1 MNLTKFTF
9 FKNTPLID
17 FQNTIHFKSN
27 TERDT
32 FFLEGNHYPILEIG
46 DANFNYIRDKSTI
59 KLNISYDEMRGVNY
73 CTFKSD
79 FENVRYY
86 AYVMN
91 YTYLND
97 HTVIVEILIDSIM
110 TFTQGKVLNQLPN
123 LSIERQHL
131 TNANYNANLWEL
143 RNNSDVL
150 NVNTKSYFYSDGVYF
165 TKFIVLMQS
174 SNDLTAEFGDE
185 DNPITKTST
194 GATVDKVSSPLSLYA
209 VKQEHFKNFM
219 QALSDYPWIAQNIKN
234 VILIPDM
241 FFDDTALENV
251 TTTFGFSNLMVVK
264 DNTISN
270 TSELD
275 TALRKIDIST
285 NQLYSLYDLDPNNDK
300 HLLRNNYH
308 TFELYAYDGQALTID
323 LGQLNT
329 STGFQLNAEK
339 IIGFENEVAIYPKD
353 YKKGDTP
360 FKTTKPSGGVTASET
375 DRGSFLNDA
384 IIFKNFDSVPVL
396 IDNYK
401 LALAKNANQRELAN
415 SKTLTGQ
422 VSTLTDSSADLKDR
436 FFAGASMVSNLSP
449 SNLMGKF
456 TSDYEYYRQQ
466 KAQFA
471 DMALEAPTI
480 TEQTNS
486 NSFQVANNIFGITL
500 KCSKINSNEM
510 DKIRKYY
517 NAFGFEW
524 NRENTTLNDVESMS
538 ICNYVKFKGS
548 WTIPNADVALV
559 EMMKAQFENGVRLWH
574 NNGSR
579 NPMFQNLKQNVSVI
593 QWLG

>member
-32 FFLEGNHYPILEIG
+32 FFLEGGHYPILEIG
-46 DANFNYIRDKSTI
+46 DVNFNYIRDKSTI

-79 FENVRYY
+79 FEDVRYY

-97 HTVIVEILIDSIM
+97 HAVTVEILIDSIM
-110 TFTQGKVLNQLPN
+110 TFTQGKMLNQLPN

-165 TKFIVLMQS
+165 TRFIVLMQS

-185 DNPITKTST
+185 DDPITKTST

-234 VILIPDM
+234 VILLPDI

-251 TTTFGFSNLMVVK
+251 TTKFGFSNLMVVK
-264 DNTISN
+264 NNTISN

-275 TALRKIDIST
+275 NELHKIDIST
-285 NQLYSLYDLDPNNDK
+285 NQLYSLFDLDPINDK

-308 TFELYAYDGQALTID
+308 TFELYAYDGQALSID
-323 LGQLNT
+323 LGQINT
-329 STGFQLNAEK
+329 ATGFQLNAEK

-360 FKTTKPSGGVTASET
+360 FKTTKPGGGVSSSET

-396 IDNYK
+396 IDNFK
-401 LALAKNANQRELAN
+401 LAMAKNANQRELAN

-466 KAQFA
+466 KAQYA

-574 NNGSR
+574 NNGSG
-579 NPMFQNLKQNVSVI
+579 NPMFQNLNQNVRVI
-593 QWLG
+593 

>member
-1 MNLTKFTF
+1 MNLTTFRF
-9 FKNTPLID
+9 FKDTPLID

-27 TERDT
+27 SERDT
-32 FFLEGNHYPILEIG
+32 FFLEGGHYTELEIG
-46 DANFNYIRDKSTI
+46 DVNFNYIRDKSSI
-59 KLNISYDEMRGVNY
+59 KLKVSYEEMKGVNY

-79 FENVRYY
+79 FEDVRYY
-86 AYVMN
+86 AYVVD
-91 YTYLND
+91 YLYLND
-97 HTVIVEILIDSIM
+97 NAVEVHLLIDPIM
-110 TFTQGKVLNQLPN
+110 TYTQGTVLNQIPN

-131 TNANYNANLWEL
+131 TNANYEANLWEL

-185 DNPITKTST
+185 DDPITKTST

-219 QALSDYPWIAQNIKN
+219 QALSDFPWIAQNIKN
-234 VILIPDM
+234 VILIPDI
-241 FFDDTALENV
+241 FFDDNALENV
-251 TTTFGFSNLMVVK
+251 TTKFGFSNLMVVK
-264 DNTISN
+264 NNTISN

-275 TALRKIDIST
+275 NELRKIDITT
-285 NQLYSLYDLDPNNDK
+285 NQLYSLFDLNPNNDK
-300 HLLRNNYH
+300 HLLRNNYN
-308 TFELYAYDGQALTID
+308 TFELYAYDGQALSID

-329 STGFQLNAEK
+329 TTGFKLAAEK
-339 IIGFENEVAIYPKD
+339 IIGFENEIAIYPKD

-396 IDNYK
+396 IDNFK
-401 LALAKNANQRELAN
+401 LAMAKNANQRELAN
-415 SKTLTGQ
+415 SKTLSGQ
-422 VSTLTDSSADLKDR
+422 ASTLTDSSADLKDR
-436 FFAGASMVSNLSP
+436 FFAGASMISNLNP
-449 SNLMGKF
+449 TNLMGKF

-471 DMALEAPTI
+471 DMQLEAPTI

-548 WTIPNADVALV
+548 WTIQNADVALV

-574 NNGSR
+574 NNGSG
-579 NPMFQNLKQNVSVI
+579 NPMFQNLNQNVRVI
-593 QWLG
+593 

>member
-1 MNLTKFTF
+1 MKLTQFRF

-27 TERDT
+27 EARDT
-32 FFLEGNHYPILEIG
+32 FFLEGNHYAELQVKDI
-46 DANFNYIRDKSTI
+46 DFNFIRDKSTI
-59 KLNISYDEMRGVNY
+59 DLPIDYDDMRGVNY

-79 FENVRYY
+79 FEDTRYY
-86 AYVMN
+86 AYVVN
-91 YTYLND
+91 YEYRAPNVVRVSLLVD
-97 HTVIVEILIDSIM
+97 GIM
-110 TFTQGKVLNQLPN
+110 TYTQGKVLNQIPN

-185 DNPITKTST
+185 DDPITKTST

-234 VILIPDM
+234 VILIPDI

-251 TTTFGFSNLMVVK
+251 TTKFGFSNLMVVK
-264 DNTISN
+264 NNTISN

-275 TALRKIDIST
+275 NELRKIDITT
-285 NQLYSLYDLDPNNDK
+285 NQLYSLFDLDPNNDK
-300 HLLRNNYH
+300 HLLRNNYN
-308 TFELYAYDGQALTID
+308 TFELYAYDGQALSID
-323 LGQLNT
+323 LGQINT

-339 IIGFENEVAIYPKD
+339 IIGFENEIAIYPKD

-360 FKTTKPSGGVTASET
+360 FKTTKPSGGVTSSET

-401 LALAKNANQRELAN
+401 LALAKNANQRALAN

-422 VSTLTDSSADLKDR
+422 VSALTDSSADLKDR
-436 FFAGASMVSNLSP
+436 FFAGASMISNLNP
-449 SNLMGKF
+449 TNLMGKF

-471 DMALEAPTI
+471 DMQLEAPTI

-574 NNGSR
+574 NNGST
-579 NPMFQNLKQNVSVI
+579 NPMFQNLNQNVRVI
-593 QWLG
+593 

>member
-574 NNGSR
+574 NNGSG
-579 NPMFQNLKQNVSVI
+579 NPMFQNLNQNVRVI
-593 QWLG
+593 

>member
-1 MNLTKFTF
+1 MMKQTNFRF

-27 TERDT
+27 AERDT
-32 FFLEGNHYPILEIG
+32 FFLEGGHYSELQVKDI
-46 DANFNYIRDKSTI
+46 DFNFIRDKSTI
-59 KLNISYDEMRGVNY
+59 DLPVSYDDMRGVNY

-79 FENVRYY
+79 FEDTRYY
-86 AYVMN
+86 AYVVN
-91 YTYLND
+91 YEYRAPNVVRVSLLVD
-97 HTVIVEILIDSIM
+97 GIM

-150 NVNTKSYFYSDGVYF
+150 NVNTKSYFYSDGIYF

-234 VILIPDM
+234 VILMPDI

-251 TTTFGFSNLMVVK
+251 TTEFGFSNLMVVK

-275 TALRKIDIST
+275 TELHKIDITT
-285 NQLYSLYDLDPNNDK
+285 NQLYSLFDLDPINDK
-300 HLLRNNYH
+300 HLLRNNYQ
-308 TFELYAYDGQALTID
+308 TFELYAYDGQALSID
-323 LGQLNT
+323 LGQINT
-329 STGFQLNAEK
+329 TTGFQLAAEK
-339 IIGFENEVAIYPKD
+339 IIGFENEIAIYPKD
-353 YKKGDTP
+353 YKKGDVP

-375 DRGSFLNDA
+375 DRGSFLNDS

-396 IDNYK
+396 IDNFK
-401 LALAKNANQRELAN
+401 LAMAKNANQRELAN

-422 VSTLTDSSADLKDR
+422 MSTLTDSSADLKDR
-436 FFAGASMVSNLSP
+436 FFAGASMVSSLNP
-449 SNLMGKF
+449 TNLMGKF

-574 NNGSR
+574 NNNTA
-579 NPMFQNLKQNVSVI
+579 NPMFQNLNQNVRVI
-593 QWLG
+593 

>member
-1 MNLTKFTF
+1 MKQTNFRF

-17 FQNTIHFKSN
+17 FQNTIHFKSDS
-27 TERDT
+27 ERDT
-32 FFLEGNHYPILEIG
+32 FFLEGGHYDELNVKDI
-46 DANFNYIRDKSTI
+46 DFNFIRDKSTI
-59 KLNISYDEMRGVNY
+59 DLPVDYDSMRGVNY

-79 FENVRYY
+79 FEDTRYY
-86 AYVMN
+86 AYVVSYEYRAPN
-91 YTYLND
+91 VVRVNL
-97 HTVIVEILIDSIM
+97 LIDGIM

-174 SNDLTAEFGDE
+174 SNDLTADFGDE
-185 DNPITKTST
+185 DDPITKTST

-241 FFDDTALENV
+241 FFDDTALEKV
-251 TTTFGFSNLMVVK
+251 TTKFGFSNLMVVK

-275 TALRKIDIST
+275 SALRKMDITT
-285 NQLYSLYDLDPNNDK
+285 NQLYSLFDLDPNNDK
-300 HLLRNNYH
+300 HLLRNNYN
-308 TFELYAYDGQALTID
+308 TFELYAYDGQALSID

-329 STGFQLNAEK
+329 STGFQLAADK
-339 IIGFENEVAIYPKD
+339 IIGFENEIAIYPKD

-360 FKTTKPSGGVTASET
+360 FKTTKPSGGVTTSET

-396 IDNYK
+396 IDNFK
-401 LALAKNANQRELAN
+401 LAMAKNANQRALAN
-415 SKTLTGQ
+415 SKTLSGQ

-436 FFAGASMVSNLSP
+436 FFAGASMISNLNP
-449 SNLMGKF
+449 TNLMGKF

-574 NNGSR
+574 NNNTA
-579 NPMFQNLKQNVSVI
+579 NPMFQNLNQNRRVI
-593 QWLG
+593 

>member
-1 MNLTKFTF
+1 MKLTNFRF

-17 FQNTIHFKSN
+17 FQNTIHFPSN
-27 TERDT
+27 AARDA
-32 FFLEGNHYPILEIG
+32 FFLEGGHYAELQVKDI
-46 DANFNYIRDKSTI
+46 DFNFIRDKSTI
-59 KLNISYDEMRGVNY
+59 DLPVDYDSMRGVNY

-86 AYVMN
+86 AYVVN
-91 YTYLND
+91 YEYRAPNVVRVNLLVD
-97 HTVIVEILIDSIM
+97 GIM

-185 DNPITKTST
+185 DDPITKTST

-234 VILIPDM
+234 VILIPDI

-251 TTTFGFSNLMVVK
+251 TTKFGFSNLMVVK
-264 DNTISN
+264 NNTISN

-275 TALRKIDIST
+275 TELQKIDIST
-285 NQLYSLYDLDPNNDK
+285 NQLYSLFDLDPINDK

-308 TFELYAYDGQALTID
+308 TFELYAYDGQALSID

-329 STGFQLNAEK
+329 NTGFQLAADK
-339 IIGFENEVAIYPKD
+339 IIGFENEIAIYPKD

-415 SKTLTGQ
+415 SKTLSGQ

-436 FFAGASMVSNLSP
+436 FFAGASMVSNLKP
-449 SNLMGKF
+449 TNLLGKF
-456 TSDYEYYRQQ
+456 TDDYEYYRQQ

-471 DMALEAPTI
+471 DMQLEAPTI

-574 NNGSR
+574 NNGST
-579 NPMFQNLKQNVSVI
+579 NPMFQNLNQNVRVI
-593 QWLG
+593 

>member
-1 MNLTKFTF
+1 MKLTNFRF

-17 FQNTIHFKSN
+17 FQNTIHFEN
-27 TERDT
+27 NAERDT
-32 FFLEGNHYPILEIG
+32 FFLEGGHYSELNIKDI
-46 DANFNYIRDKSTI
+46 DFNFIRDKSTI
-59 KLNISYDEMRGVNY
+59 DLPVDYDSMRGVNY

-79 FENVRYY
+79 FEDTRYY
-86 AYVMN
+86 AYVVSYEYRAPN
-91 YTYLND
+91 VVRVSLLVD
-97 HTVIVEILIDSIM
+97 GIM

-185 DNPITKTST
+185 DDPITKTST

-234 VILIPDM
+234 VILIPDI
-241 FFDDTALENV
+241 FFDDTALEKV
-251 TTTFGFSNLMVVK
+251 TTKFGFSNLMVVK

-275 TALRKIDIST
+275 NELRKIDITT
-285 NQLYSLYDLDPNNDK
+285 NQLYNLFDLDSNHDK
-300 HLLRNNYH
+300 HLLRNNYN
-308 TFELYAYDGQALTID
+308 TFELYAYDGQALSID

-329 STGFQLNAEK
+329 STGFQLAAEK

-401 LALAKNANQRELAN
+401 LALAKNANQRALAN
-415 SKTLTGQ
+415 SKTLSGQ

-436 FFAGASMVSNLSP
+436 FFAGASMISNLNP
-449 SNLMGKF
+449 TNLMGKF

-471 DMALEAPTI
+471 DMQLESPTI

-574 NNGSR
+574 NNGSA
-579 NPMFQNLKQNVSVI
+579 NPMFQNLNQNVRVI
-593 QWLG
+593 

>member
-1 MNLTKFTF
+1 MKLTNFRF

-17 FQNTIHFKSN
+17 FQNTIHFTSN
-27 TERDT
+27 SERDT
-32 FFLEGNHYPILEIG
+32 FFLEGGHYAELQVK
-46 DANFNYIRDKSTI
+46 DMDFNFIRDKSTI
-59 KLNISYDEMRGVNY
+59 DLPIDYDSMRGVNY

-79 FENVRYY
+79 FEDTRYY
-86 AYVMN
+86 AYVVN
-91 YTYLND
+91 YEYRAPNVVRVSLLVD
-97 HTVIVEILIDSIM
+97 GIM

-241 FFDDTALENV
+241 FFDDTALQNV
-251 TTTFGFSNLMVVK
+251 TTKFGFSNLMVVK
-264 DNTISN
+264 NNTISN

-275 TALRKIDIST
+275 MELNKIDITT
-285 NQLYSLYDLDPNNDK
+285 NQLYSLFDLDPINDK
-300 HLLRNNYH
+300 HLLRNNYN
-308 TFELYAYDGQALTID
+308 TFELYAYDGQSLSID

-329 STGFQLNAEK
+329 TTGFQLAADK
-339 IIGFENEVAIYPKD
+339 IIGFENEIAIYPKD

-360 FKTTKPSGGVTASET
+360 FKTTKPSGGVTYGET

-401 LALAKNANQRELAN
+401 LAMAKNANQRALAN
-415 SKTLTGQ
+415 SKTLGGQ

-436 FFAGASMVSNLSP
+436 FFAGASMISNLNP
-449 SNLMGKF
+449 TNLMGKF

-574 NNGSR
+574 NNGSA
-579 NPMFQNLKQNVSVI
+579 NPMFQNLNQNVRVI
-593 QWLG
+593 

>member
-1 MNLTKFTF
+1 MKFTSFRF

-27 TERDT
+27 SERDT
-32 FFLEGNHYPILEIG
+32 FFLEGGHYDELQVKDI
-46 DANFNYIRDKSTI
+46 DFNFIRDKSTI
-59 KLNISYDEMRGVNY
+59 DLPVDYESMRGVNY

-79 FENVRYY
+79 FEDTRYY
-86 AYVMN
+86 AYVVSYEYRAPN
-91 YTYLND
+91 VVRVNL
-97 HTVIVEILIDSIM
+97 LIDGIM

-234 VILIPDM
+234 VILMPDI

-251 TTTFGFSNLMVVK
+251 TTNFGFSNLMVVK
-264 DNTISN
+264 NNTISN

-275 TALRKIDIST
+275 TELQKIDITT
-285 NQLYSLYDLDPNNDK
+285 NQLYSLFDLDPINDK

-308 TFELYAYDGQALTID
+308 TFELYAYDGQALSID
-323 LGQLNT
+323 IGQINT
-329 STGFQLNAEK
+329 ATGFQLAAEK
-339 IIGFENEVAIYPKD
+339 IIGFENEIAIYPKD

-401 LALAKNANQRELAN
+401 LALAKNANQRALAN

-436 FFAGASMVSNLSP
+436 FFAGASMISNLSP
-449 SNLMGKF
+449 TNLMGKF

-574 NNGSR
+574 NNGSG
-579 NPMFQNLKQNVSVI
+579 NPMFQNLNQNRRVI
-593 QWLG
+593 

>member
-1 MNLTKFTF
+1 MKQTNFRF

-17 FQNTIHFKSN
+17 FQNTIHFNSN
-27 TERDT
+27 AARDT
-32 FFLEGNHYPILEIG
+32 FFLEGGHYAELQVKDI
-46 DANFNYIRDKSTI
+46 DFNFIRDKSTI
-59 KLNISYDEMRGVNY
+59 DLPVSYDDMRGVNY

-79 FENVRYY
+79 FEDTRYY
-86 AYVMN
+86 AYVVN
-91 YTYLND
+91 YEYRAPNVVRVSLLVD
-97 HTVIVEILIDSIM
+97 GIM
-110 TFTQGKVLNQLPN
+110 TFTQGKTLNQLPN

-185 DNPITKTST
+185 DDPITKAST

-251 TTTFGFSNLMVVK
+251 TTSFGFSNLMVVK

-275 TALRKIDIST
+275 KELQKIDIPT
-285 NQLYSLYDLDPNNDK
+285 NQLYSLFDLDPINDK

-308 TFELYAYDGQALTID
+308 TFELYAYDGQALSID

-329 STGFQLNAEK
+329 TTGFQLAAEK
-339 IIGFENEVAIYPKD
+339 IIGFENEIAIYPKD

-360 FKTTKPSGGVTASET
+360 FKTTKPSGGVSSSEA

-401 LALAKNANQRELAN
+401 LALAKNANQRELA
-415 SKTLTGQ
+415 
-422 VSTLTDSSADLKDR
+422 DR
-436 FFAGASMVSNLSP
+436 
-449 SNLMGKF
+449 K
-456 TSDYEYYRQQ
+456 
-466 KAQFA
+466 
-471 DMALEAPTI
+471 
-480 TEQTNS
+480 
-486 NSFQVANNIFGITL
+486 
-500 KCSKINSNEM
+500 
-510 DKIRKYY
+510 
-517 NAFGFEW
+517 
-524 NRENTTLNDVESMS
+524 
-538 ICNYVKFKGS
+538 
-548 WTIPNADVALV
+548 
-559 EMMKAQFENGVRLWH
+559 
-574 NNGSR
+574 
-579 NPMFQNLKQNVSVI
+579 SVV
-593 QWLG
+593 

>member
-1 MNLTKFTF
+1 MKQTVIEL

-27 TERDT
+27 SERDT
-32 FFLEGNHYPILEIG
+32 FFNDKYDTIR
-46 DANFNYIRDKSTI
+46 FNNPFNWIRDKSTI
-59 KLNISYDEMRGVNY
+59 KTSLEYERLQGVNY
-73 CTFKSD
+73 CRFKSD
-79 FENVRYY
+79 FDGGKWFY
-86 AYVMN
+86 AYVIGYRYMGN
-91 YTYLND
+91 T
-97 HTVIVEILIDSIM
+97 TEIDILVDGIM
-110 TFTQGKVLNQLPN
+110 TYTQGKVLNQLPN

-241 FFDDTALENV
+241 FFDDTALETV

-275 TALRKIDIST
+275 NELKKIDITT
-285 NQLYSLYDLDPNNDK
+285 NQLYSLFDLDPINDK
-300 HLLRNNYH
+300 HLLRNNYQ
-308 TFELYAYDGQALTID
+308 TFELYAYDGQALSID

-329 STGFQLNAEK
+329 TTGFQLAAEK
-339 IIGFENEVAIYPKD
+339 IIGFENEIAIYPKD

-360 FKTTKPSGGVTASET
+360 FKTTKPSGGVSSSET

-436 FFAGASMVSNLSP
+436 FFAGASMISNLNP
-449 SNLMGKF
+449 TNLLGKF

-471 DMALEAPTI
+471 DMQLEAPTI

-538 ICNYVKFKGS
+538 VCNYVKFKGS
-548 WTIPNADVALV
+548 WTIQNADVALV

-574 NNGSR
+574 NNGST
-579 NPMFQNLKQNVSVI
+579 NPMFQNLNQNVRVI
-593 QWLG
+593 

>member
-1 MNLTKFTF
+1 MKQTNFRF

-27 TERDT
+27 AERDT
-32 FFLEGNHYPILEIG
+32 FFLEGNHYSELQVQDI
-46 DANFNYIRDKSTI
+46 DFNFIRDKSTI
-59 KLNISYDEMRGVNY
+59 DLPVSYDDMRGVNY

-79 FENVRYY
+79 FEDTRYY
-86 AYVMN
+86 AYVVN
-91 YTYLND
+91 YEYRAPNVVRVSLLVD
-97 HTVIVEILIDSIM
+97 GIM
-110 TFTQGKVLNQLPN
+110 TFTQGKTLNQLPN

-150 NVNTKSYFYSDGVYF
+150 NVSTKSYFYSDGVYF

-185 DNPITKTST
+185 DDPITKTST

-219 QALSDYPWIAQNIKN
+219 KALSDYPWIAQNIKN

-241 FFDDTALENV
+241 FFDDTALESV
-251 TTTFGFSNLMVVK
+251 ETKFGFSNLMVVK

-275 TALRKIDIST
+275 NELKKIDITT
-285 NQLYSLYDLDPNNDK
+285 NQLYSLFDLDPINDK
-300 HLLRNNYH
+300 HLLRNNYQ
-308 TFELYAYDGQALTID
+308 TFELYAYDGQALSID
-323 LGQLNT
+323 LGQINT
-329 STGFQLNAEK
+329 STGFQLAAEK
-339 IIGFENEVAIYPKD
+339 IIGFENEIAIYPKD
-353 YKKGDTP
+353 YKKGDVP

-396 IDNYK
+396 IDNFK
-401 LALAKNANQRELAN
+401 LAMAKNANQRELAN

-422 VSTLTDSSADLKDR
+422 MSTLTDSSADLKDR

-449 SNLMGKF
+449 TNLMGKF

-574 NNGSR
+574 NNGSV
-579 NPMFQNLKQNVSVI
+579 NPMFQNLNQNVRVI
-593 QWLG
+593 

>member
-1 MNLTKFTF
+1 MNLTTFKF
-9 FKNTPLID
+9 FKDTPLID

-27 TERDT
+27 AERDT
-32 FFLEGNHYPILEIG
+32 FFLEGGHYNELEIG
-46 DANFNYIRDKSTI
+46 DVNFNYIRDKSTI
-59 KLNISYDEMRGVNY
+59 KLNISYDQMRGVNY

-79 FENVRYY
+79 FEDVRYY
-86 AYVMN
+86 AYVVD
-91 YTYLND
+91 YRYLND
-97 HTVIVEILIDSIM
+97 NAVEVDLLIDGIM
-110 TFTQGKVLNQLPN
+110 TFTQGKVLNQIPN

-241 FFDDTALENV
+241 FFDDTALQNV
-251 TTTFGFSNLMVVK
+251 TTKFGFSNLMVVK

-275 TALRKIDIST
+275 NELKKIDITT
-285 NQLYSLYDLDPNNDK
+285 NQLYSLFDLDPINDR
-300 HLLRNNYH
+300 HLLRNNYN
-308 TFELYAYDGQALTID
+308 TFELYAYDGQALSID

-329 STGFQLNAEK
+329 NTGFQLAAEK
-339 IIGFENEVAIYPKD
+339 IIGFENEIAIYPKD
-353 YKKGDTP
+353 YKKGDVP

-396 IDNYK
+396 IDNFK
-401 LALAKNANQRELAN
+401 LAMAKNANQRELAN

-436 FFAGASMVSNLSP
+436 FFAGASMVSNLKP
-449 SNLMGKF
+449 TNLLGKF
-456 TSDYEYYRQQ
+456 TDDYEYYRQQ

-471 DMALEAPTI
+471 DMQLEAPTI

-486 NSFQVANNIFGITL
+486 NSFQVANNLFGITL

-574 NNGSR
+574 NNGSV
-579 NPMFQNLKQNVSVI
+579 NPMFQNLNQNVRVI
-593 QWLG
+593 

>member
-1 MNLTKFTF
+1 MKQTNFRF

-17 FQNTIHFKSN
+17 FQNTIHFNSN
-27 TERDT
+27 AARDT
-32 FFLEGNHYPILEIG
+32 FFLEGGHYAELQVKDI
-46 DANFNYIRDKSTI
+46 DFNFIRDKSTI
-59 KLNISYDEMRGVNY
+59 DLPVDYDSMRGVNY

-86 AYVMN
+86 AYVVSYEYRAPN
-91 YTYLND
+91 VVRVSLLVD
-97 HTVIVEILIDSIM
+97 GIM

-234 VILIPDM
+234 VILIPDI
-241 FFDDTALENV
+241 FFDDTALEKV
-251 TTTFGFSNLMVVK
+251 TTKFGFSNLMVVK
-264 DNTISN
+264 NNTISN

-275 TALRKIDIST
+275 TELQKIDIST
-285 NQLYSLYDLDPNNDK
+285 NQLYSLFDLDPINDK
-300 HLLRNNYH
+300 HLLRNNYN
-308 TFELYAYDGQALTID
+308 TFELYAYDGQALSID
-323 LGQLNT
+323 LGQINT
-329 STGFQLNAEK
+329 ATGFQLAADK
-339 IIGFENEVAIYPKD
+339 IIGFENEIAIYPKD

-360 FKTTKPSGGVTASET
+360 FKTTKPSGGVTARET

-396 IDNYK
+396 IDNFK
-401 LALAKNANQRELAN
+401 LAMAKNANQRELAN

-436 FFAGASMVSNLSP
+436 FFAGASMISNLNP
-449 SNLMGKF
+449 TNLMGKF

-471 DMALEAPTI
+471 DMQLEAPTI

-548 WTIPNADVALV
+548 WTIPNTDVALV

-574 NNGSR
+574 NNGSS
-579 NPMFQNLKQNVSVI
+579 NPMFQNLNQNRRVI
-593 QWLG
+593 